1 MFPKSN
7 SVVPP
12 QPGTLIPYICQECG
26 ENFSKKKGL
35 FPTPVKC
42 PKCDSKKCISLVK
55 W

>member
-12 QPGTLIPYICQECG
+12 QPGTPIPYICQECG
-26 ENFSKKKGL
+26 KHFSKKKGL
-35 FPTPVKC
+35 FSTPVKG
-42 PKCDSKKCISLVK
+42 PKCGSKKCISLVK